1 MDIILDSITQ
11 WLREILVG
19 GIMDNLT
26 GLFDQVN
33 TKVGEIAGQVGQT
46 PQAWNSSVYPH
57 PVRQCD
63 RAHRRNRPGLCHD
76 GGVHSAHHRPE
87 QYARF

>member
-33 TKVGEIAGQVGQT
+33 TKVGEIAGQVVFGT
-46 PQAWNSSVYPH
+46 
-57 PVRQCD
+57 R
-63 RAHRRNRPGLCHD
+63 
-76 GGVHSAHHRPE
+76 
-87 QYARF
+87 

>member
-26 GLFDQVN
+26 GLFD
-33 TKVGEIAGQVGQT
+33 
-46 PQAWNSSVYPH
+46 
-57 PVRQCD
+57 
-63 RAHRRNRPGLCHD
+63 
-76 GGVHSAHHRPE
+76 
-87 QYARF
+87 